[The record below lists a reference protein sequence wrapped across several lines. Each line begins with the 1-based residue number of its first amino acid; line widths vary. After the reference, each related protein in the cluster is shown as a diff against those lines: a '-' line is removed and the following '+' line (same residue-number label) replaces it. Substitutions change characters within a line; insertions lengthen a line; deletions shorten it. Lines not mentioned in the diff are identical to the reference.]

1 MRIALS
7 CIAVSPVFSPLTP
20 FAWTATVPIGIW
32 RLEGFKKFYSIQSTT
47 PEPNY
52 LAKSKMAAL
61 KRKQVPSTSIP
72 QSSVNKRPK
81 HGVSLSSVDKKPKN
95 GVSLSSVDKKLKN
108 GGSPSNIDKR
118 PKNGVSLS
126 SVDKKL
132 RDGGSPSSVNKRG
145 LKKGDSLSSVSANKR
160 PKKGGSSSNVSKG
173 PKNGGSPSA
182 KVPRAK
188 RALETETDSD
198 PIVES
203 DTTENSGDD
212 NGVSWPSDHES
223 AAQDS
228 SADEGA
234 GVAISQK
241 TSKKGPYVL
250 PRKVRLAQK
259 SGIGMISPSAHP
271 RQLTSHSINCLQ
283 RNPRQAKSPRPRA
296 QSRQTQRTAHRPVET
311 AMGTITKKVSRATR
325 RAEEACRRAV

>member
-7 CIAVSPVFSPLTP
+7 CIAVSPVLSPLTF

-32 RLEGFKKFYSIQSTT
+32 RLQGFQSSYSIQSTT

-72 QSSVNKRPK
+72 QSSAN
-81 HGVSLSSVDKKPKN
+81 
-95 GVSLSSVDKKLKN
+95 
-108 GGSPSNIDKR
+108 KR
-118 PKNGVSLS
+118 PKNGVSSS
-126 SVDKKL
+126 SVDKGPKS
-132 RDGGSPSSVNKRG
+132 GVSPSSVNKRG
-145 LKKGDSLSSVSANKR
+145 SSSSVSVNKR
-160 PKKGGSSSNVSKG
+160 GPKKGGSSSSVSVNKRLKKGGSSSHVSKK
-173 PKNGGSPSA
+173 PENGGSPSA
-182 KVPRAK
+182 KVPHVKHAR
-188 RALETETDSD
+188 ETETDSD

-212 NGVSWPSDHES
+212 NGVSWPSDHAS
-223 AAQDS
+223 AAQGS

-250 PRKVRLAQK
+250 PRKVRVAQK
-259 SGIGMISPSAHP
+259 SGIGMISPFAHP
-271 RQLTSHSINCLQ
+271 RQLTSHSINGLQ
-283 RNPRQAKSPRPRA
+283 GNPRQAKSPRPRA
-296 QSRQTQRTAHRPVET
+296 QSRQTQRPSNRPVET
-311 AMGTITKKVSRATR
+311 VMGTVTKKVSRAI
-325 RAEEACRRAV
+325 